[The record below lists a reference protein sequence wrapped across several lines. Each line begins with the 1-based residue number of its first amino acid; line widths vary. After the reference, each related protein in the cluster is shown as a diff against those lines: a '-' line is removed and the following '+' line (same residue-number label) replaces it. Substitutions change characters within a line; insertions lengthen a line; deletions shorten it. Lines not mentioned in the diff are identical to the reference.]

1 MKKLIYCALALA
13 AGLFAAS
20 CQQENLEPVAQGNTV
35 TYTVEVPGVVTKA
48 VADGKNVDRLYYEVY
63 MTNGTTKA
71 DLSDATLL
79 YKKDIAMVTS
89 QEATS
94 RANVTLN
101 LVQNQNYTVLFWAQC
116 DIENPI
122 YDVTDLRKVTYKEGA
137 TIKSNHE
144 DYAAFYAV
152 DYISDA
158 TPRDKKV
165 YLKRPFAQL
174 NIGTTINPIDYNE
187 DPYRVVMRKSK
198 VTVKDVPTTF
208 NVATS
213 TVGGDAE
220 FTFEMEEV
228 ISDENLVVNNTEY
241 NYAAMNYMF
250 AGDNRTATVEY
261 WLEAEVMTQNN
272 VTVPTNLNKAV
283 VNVPLKENYR
293 TNIVGNLLTSSTE
306 YEVIVDADWAGADLA
321 PDPLYLAAANGG
333 DVTLTKDIVLTAPLE
348 VKAKMTINLNG
359 KTISN
364 PNNYA
369 IENYSELTI
378 SGEGN
383 MVGLGGIR
391 SHNGK
396 VIINGG
402 TYTAS
407 SDWNTGTYQHILK
420 AVNTEV
426 IINGGIFDATIEG
439 ITNAMINVSEN
450 STVTING
457 GEFRNVMKGE
467 VIPQFAP
474 YMFTY
479 EKNGKLIINDGSFY
493 GGWRFNGETATTD
506 IYGGDF
512 TVSYDGQSFH
522 ANSTHVLTVY
532 GGVFSLENGGKLNP
546 TNHLAAGY
554 KVIEK
559 DGKFYVVSEE
569 TNNVVATRD
578 ELKNALNEAKA
589 DGKTDVIID
598 AAGASLNLEYGFSS
612 SNVPTGTTVT
622 IRNANVEGKS
632 KNNYADGTLIFEDC
646 TFNNPGGA
654 YSIHFD
660 GGKGSL
666 IFKNC
671 DLYGWNSFGGEL
683 ESVSF
688 ENCTLSGNGIYAL
701 IRSYTDLTLKNCT
714 INTSNAN
721 HTDQYPEGVEVIN
734 GATLTEENVV
744 YVVYSDEDLAKVI
757 PVPTPNN
764 KKTIL
769 LAEGTY
775 SDNINLTVEQFG
787 EIEED
792 IVFKAAEGTSPVIA
806 GTVTL
811 GYRNQGVGAAMWNG
825 NVTFEGITFDHAEAA
840 KHSISVG
847 DVKSLTLKKCT
858 IIGDGEY
865 GIDSARGN
873 ATGTSKIE
881 GCTFVNSAMQ
891 LLGNLATGLVIDNCT
906 FNESRINVQ
915 AGNGVTVQNCTFN
928 STLKSVH
935 VGDSFYCVRSN
946 STPITVKNCE
956 INIDS
961 ELAEV
966 ATSQAKWYLLANRGT
981 TDWTVENVAVTM
993 TDAALQQTELQ
1004 VIACTSTG
1012 NINTNNLTV
1021 NGFPYGISKNSEGVY
1036 VADPSVAGTLNWLK
1050 SNEPE
1055 IFLNGKVQY
1064 GSVLYT
1070 YANDGANVI
1079 MAAATEEAKT
1089 ARYLVNDSTKD
1100 VIVSE
1105 GVAVIGD
1112 RTFRDA
1118 PNMETISLP
1127 NSLITIEN
1135 DAFQK
1140 AYALKEITI
1149 PENVRSI
1156 GTTCFGACSS
1166 LEKITINAV
1175 HITFHNYCARACANL
1190 KEVFIYSD
1198 KIEFGA
1204 GSMYFTNKE
1213 NADASAITFYVKN
1226 QEIADEFYAGMS
1238 TSHSYGLKI
1247 VSLDGQTTYY
1257 NTLK

>member
-1 MKKLIYCALALA
+1 MKKLIYCAIALA

-20 CQQENLEPVAQGNTV
+20 CQQENLEPAAQENTV

-63 MTNGTTKA
+63 ITNGTKKA

-137 TIKSNHE
+137 TVKSNHE

-174 NIGTTINPIDYNE
+174 NIGTTINPIDYNK
-187 DPYRVVMRKSK
+187 DPYRVVMKKSK

-407 SDWNTGTYQHILK
+407 SDWNAGTYQHILK

-522 ANSTHVLTVY
+522 SNSTHVLTVY

-554 KVIEK
+554 KAVSISGSYHVLPEVVADAAEEAGVTAVTVSTADVATALATNNGEATMFMWNDVAYIAKYGEVIITSSADEATTSRGIVEGAAGLTSATVADGIEVVSNRTFRKCANLETVAFPNTLTEIGPAVFQSCSKLANVNIPASVTTIGEGAFAECTSLTSISIPAGVTRIEK
-559 DGKFYVVSEE
+559 DTFRNTGLISIEFHEDVTYFGEYAFRDSEELKEIIINAPEFTVEAGTFLNAAAPYPNYTIKVVNNTMKEYLESKLTNHQKTFITVVAPNTSDANALTEALANGKYVVMTQDIE
-569 TNNVVATRD
+569 TEAATTAPYGNKYAFKLD
-578 ELKNALNEAKA
+578 GGVLDGNGHELYMECYGDDYGIMTSGGTIKNLTITEGCRAVMIMYPQQ
-589 DGKTDVIID
+589 DVILDNVNIGGD
-598 AAGASLNLEYGFSS
+598 GVLYPINTGEGGAEGVNLIVTNSVLAGWTSYGLIESATF
-612 SNVPTGTTVT
+612 T
-622 IRNANVEGKS
+622 NVE
-632 KNNYADGTLIFEDC
+632 
-646 TFNNPGGA
+646 
-654 YSIHFD
+654 
-660 GGKGSL
+660 
-666 IFKNC
+666 FK
-671 DLYGWNSFGGEL
+671 
-683 ESVSF
+683 
-688 ENCTLSGNGIYAL
+688 
-701 IRSYTDLTLKNCT
+701 
-714 INTSNAN
+714 
-721 HTDQYPEGVEVIN
+721 Q
-734 GATLTEENVV
+734 
-744 YVVYSDEDLAKVI
+744 
-757 PVPTPNN
+757 
-764 KKTIL
+764 
-769 LAEGTY
+769 GTY
-775 SDNINLTVEQFG
+775 YNNIYGRVLKPYVNTTMTNCSFVEHMNL
-787 EIEED
+787 D
-792 IVFKAAEGTSPVIA
+792 LS
-806 GTVTL
+806 
-811 GYRNQGVGAAMWNG
+811 
-825 NVTFEGITFDHAEAA
+825 
-840 KHSISVG
+840 
-847 DVKSLTLKKCT
+847 SLTA
-858 IIGDGEY
+858 GH
-865 GIDSARGN
+865 
-873 ATGTSKIE
+873 KI
-881 GCTFVNSAMQ
+881 TMVN
-891 LLGNLATGLVIDNCT
+891 C
-906 FNESRINVQ
+906 
-915 AGNGVTVQNCTFN
+915 
-928 STLKSVH
+928 
-935 VGDSFYCVRSN
+935 
-946 STPITVKNCE
+946 
-956 INIDS
+956 
-961 ELAEV
+961 
-966 ATSQAKWYLLANRGT
+966 
-981 TDWTVENVAVTM
+981 
-993 TDAALQQTELQ
+993 
-1004 VIACTSTG
+1004 
-1012 NINTNNLTV
+1012 TV
-1021 NGFPYGISKNSEGVY
+1021 NGQDVNAEVLSIPSSD
-1036 VADPSVAGTLNWLK
+1036 ADYDTKLFTVDLPSW
-1050 SNEPE
+1050 
-1055 IFLNGKVQY
+1055 
-1064 GSVLYT
+1064 
-1070 YANDGANVI
+1070 
-1079 MAAATEEAKT
+1079 ATS
-1089 ARYLVNDSTKD
+1089 VNDC
-1100 VIVSE
+1100 I
-1105 GVAVIGD
+1105 I
-1112 RTFRDA
+1112 F
-1118 PNMETISLP
+1118 N
-1127 NSLITIEN
+1127 
-1135 DAFQK
+1135 
-1140 AYALKEITI
+1140 
-1149 PENVRSI
+1149 
-1156 GTTCFGACSS
+1156 
-1166 LEKITINAV
+1166 
-1175 HITFHNYCARACANL
+1175 
-1190 KEVFIYSD
+1190 
-1198 KIEFGA
+1198 
-1204 GSMYFTNKE
+1204 
-1213 NADASAITFYVKN
+1213 
-1226 QEIADEFYAGMS
+1226 
-1238 TSHSYGLKI
+1238 
-1247 VSLDGQTTYY
+1247 
-1257 NTLK
+1257 